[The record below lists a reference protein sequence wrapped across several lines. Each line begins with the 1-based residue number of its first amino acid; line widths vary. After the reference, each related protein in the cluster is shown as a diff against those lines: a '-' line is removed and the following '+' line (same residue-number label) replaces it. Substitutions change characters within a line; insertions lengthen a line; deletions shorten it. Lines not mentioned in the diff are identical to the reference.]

1 MKEVLK
7 IPLKATLY
15 RHQQS
20 ACRFACE
27 RFGIL
32 PSETHSNGVAL
43 LMEMGCGKT
52 ITSIAIVGILYQ
64 YRHIRRI
71 LITAPLSILS
81 VWEQE
86 FARFAAFPYQLTIL
100 KGSSTQKKEQLS
112 KLHGDG
118 LQIAVVNYESA
129 WRLEKELLAFDA
141 DLIIAD
147 EAHKIKENRTAQ
159 SKAMHHLGDKSR
171 YKLLLTGT
179 LITNKELD
187 VFSQYRFLNK
197 EIFGTS
203 FYAFRSRYFDMCGY
217 GNHIPVFRKQ
227 MMDEFLQK
235 LHSVAYRVTKAECL
249 DLPQI
254 TEEIRTVEL
263 EPKAMKL
270 YKQLEKESFAE
281 LAGSEISAVNV
292 LTKMLRL
299 SQMTGGY
306 LTDDAGSI
314 TSVSTAKLDALS
326 DILDTM
332 LAEGKKLVIMARF
345 VPELND
351 IQKLLEQK
359 QIGYASVR
367 GGISDRAEEIRRF
380 QEDADCKVF
389 VGQIA
394 AAGLGITLTAASTM
408 VFYSL
413 DYSMSNF
420 EQAKARIHRVSQ
432 TENCLYK
439 HRPEYKEQRTIAK
452 NVNFGTFYGLFPKG
466 LQNTLKFKA
475 GVEKSIPECEEI
487 IRNLKAGY
495 PALTVWQNETKMT
508 AKQKLYTETWLGRR
522 RYLPNIRSD
531 NWGLQSFAERC
542 ALNTPIQGT
551 AADILKLAI
560 VRILEGLPSRPWLR
574 PILQIHDELTFL
586 IPKDRLQE
594 AVAFVKGCMEQQP
607 FPEFDL
613 PLVAEASAGES
624 FGNLEEL
631 EE

>member
-20 ACRFACE
+20 ACHFACE

-86 FARFAAFPYQLTIL
+86 FARFAAFPYQLTVL

-112 KLHGDG
+112 KLHGND

-159 SKAMHHLGDKSR
+159 SKAMRHLGDKSR

-281 LAGSEISAVNV
+281 LSNSEVSAVNV

-332 LAEGKKLVIMARF
+332 LTEDRKLVIMARF
-345 VPELND
+345 VPELNE

-359 QIGYASVR
+359 HIGYAAVW

-432 TENCLYK
+432 TENCLYI
-439 HRPEYKEQRTIAK
+439 YLIAK
-452 NVNFGTFYGLFPKG
+452 NTVDAKILHSLRDKVD
-466 LQNTLKFKA
+466 LARTLVDDYRNGMNPFQE
-475 GVEKSIPECEEI
+475 GV
-487 IRNLKAGY
+487 
-495 PALTVWQNETKMT
+495 
-508 AKQKLYTETWLGRR
+508 
-522 RYLPNIRSD
+522 
-531 NWGLQSFAERC
+531 
-542 ALNTPIQGT
+542 
-551 AADILKLAI
+551 
-560 VRILEGLPSRPWLR
+560 
-574 PILQIHDELTFL
+574 
-586 IPKDRLQE
+586 
-594 AVAFVKGCMEQQP
+594 
-607 FPEFDL
+607 
-613 PLVAEASAGES
+613 
-624 FGNLEEL
+624 
-631 EE
+631 

>member
-64 YRHIRRI
+64 YRYIRRI

-86 FARFAAFPYQLTIL
+86 FARFAAFPYQLTVL
-100 KGSSTQKKEQLS
+100 KGSSSQKKEQLS
-112 KLHGDG
+112 KLHGND

-129 WRLEKELLAFDA
+129 WRLEKDLLAFHA

-147 EAHKIKENRTAQ
+147 EAHKIKENRTSQ
-159 SKAMHHLGDKSR
+159 SKAMHHLGDQAR

-179 LITNKELD
+179 LITN
-187 VFSQYRFLNK
+187 
-197 EIFGTS
+197 
-203 FYAFRSRYFDMCGY
+203 
-217 GNHIPVFRKQ
+217 
-227 MMDEFLQK
+227 MDEFLQK

-299 SQMTGGY
+299 SQVTGGH
-306 LTDDAGSI
+306 LTDDEGDCNA
-314 TSVSTAKLDALS
+314 VSTAKLDVLS

-332 LAEGKKLVIMARF
+332 LTEDRKLVILARF
-345 VPELND
+345 VPELD
-351 IQKLLEQK
+351 GIQELLKRK

-367 GGISDRAEEIRRF
+367 GGVSDRAEEIRRF

-389 VGQIA
+389 VGQTA

-432 TENCLYK
+432 TENCLYI
-439 HRPEYKEQRTIAK
+439 Y
-452 NVNFGTFYGLFPKG
+452 L
-466 LQNTLKFKA
+466 
-475 GVEKSIPECEEI
+475 
-487 IRNLKAGY
+487 
-495 PALTVWQNETKMT
+495 T
-508 AKQKLYTETWLGRR
+508 AKHTVDTKILR
-522 RYLPNIRSD
+522 
-531 NWGLQSFAERC
+531 
-542 ALNTPIQGT
+542 ALRDK
-551 AADILKLAI
+551 ADLARTLVDDYRNGI
-560 VRILEGLPSRPWLR
+560 NPFQEG
-574 PILQIHDELTFL
+574 
-586 IPKDRLQE
+586 
-594 AVAFVKGCMEQQP
+594 V
-607 FPEFDL
+607 
-613 PLVAEASAGES
+613 
-624 FGNLEEL
+624 
-631 EE
+631 

>member
-86 FARFAAFPYQLTIL
+86 FARFAAFPYQLTVL
-100 KGSSTQKKEQLS
+100 KGSNTQKKEQLS
-112 KLHGDG
+112 KLHGND

-129 WRLEKELLAFDA
+129 WRLEKELLAFHA
-141 DLIIAD
+141 DLVIAD
-147 EAHKIKENRTAQ
+147 EAHKIKENRTSQ
-159 SKAMHHLGDKSR
+159 SKAMRHLGDKSR

-217 GNHIPVFRKQ
+217 GNHVPVFKKSLLE
-227 MMDEFLQK
+227 EFLQK

-249 DLPQI
+249 DLPQT

-281 LAGSEISAVNV
+281 LSNSEVSAVNV

-332 LAEGKKLVIMARF
+332 LAEEKKLVILARF
-345 VPELND
+345 VPELD
-351 IQKLLEQK
+351 GIQELLKRK

-367 GGISDRAEEIRRF
+367 GGVSNRAEEIRRF
-380 QEDADCKVF
+380 QEDADCCVFVGQIAAAGTVSISLMRTEDAACKVF

-432 TENCLYK
+432 TENCLYI
-439 HRPEYKEQRTIAK
+439 Y
-452 NVNFGTFYGLFPKG
+452 L
-466 LQNTLKFKA
+466 
-475 GVEKSIPECEEI
+475 
-487 IRNLKAGY
+487 
-495 PALTVWQNETKMT
+495 T
-508 AKQKLYTETWLGRR
+508 AKHTVDTKILR
-522 RYLPNIRSD
+522 
-531 NWGLQSFAERC
+531 
-542 ALNTPIQGT
+542 ALR
-551 AADILKLAI
+551 DKVDLARTLVDDYRNGI
-560 VRILEGLPSRPWLR
+560 NPFQEG
-574 PILQIHDELTFL
+574 
-586 IPKDRLQE
+586 
-594 AVAFVKGCMEQQP
+594 V
-607 FPEFDL
+607 
-613 PLVAEASAGES
+613 
-624 FGNLEEL
+624 
-631 EE
+631 

>member
-7 IPLKATLY
+7 VPLKATLY
-15 RHQQS
+15 HHQQS

-32 PSETHSNGVAL
+32 PSEIHSNGVAL

-129 WRLEKELLAFDA
+129 WRLEKDLLAFHA

-270 YKQLEKESFAE
+270 YKQLEKECFAE

-299 SQMTGGY
+299 SQVTGGH
-306 LTDDAGSI
+306 LTNDEGDCNA
-314 TSVSTAKLDALS
+314 VSTAKLDALS

-332 LAEGKKLVIMARF
+332 LAEEKKLVILARF
-345 VPELND
+345 VPELD
-351 IQKLLEQK
+351 GIQELLKRK

-367 GGISDRAEEIRRF
+367 GGVSNRAEEIRRF
-380 QEDADCKVF
+380 QEDAECRVF

-432 TENCLYK
+432 TENCLYI
-439 HRPEYKEQRTIAK
+439 YLIAK
-452 NVNFGTFYGLFPKG
+452 NTVDAKILHSLRDKVD
-466 LQNTLKFKA
+466 LARTLVDDYRNGMNPFQE
-475 GVEKSIPECEEI
+475 GV
-487 IRNLKAGY
+487 
-495 PALTVWQNETKMT
+495 
-508 AKQKLYTETWLGRR
+508 
-522 RYLPNIRSD
+522 
-531 NWGLQSFAERC
+531 
-542 ALNTPIQGT
+542 
-551 AADILKLAI
+551 
-560 VRILEGLPSRPWLR
+560 
-574 PILQIHDELTFL
+574 
-586 IPKDRLQE
+586 
-594 AVAFVKGCMEQQP
+594 
-607 FPEFDL
+607 
-613 PLVAEASAGES
+613 
-624 FGNLEEL
+624 
-631 EE
+631 

>member
-1 MKEVLK
+1 MKEILK
-7 IPLKATLY
+7 IPIKADLY
-15 RHQQS
+15 QHQQN
-20 ACRFACE
+20 ACHFACE

-32 PSETHSNGVAL
+32 PSDLHSNGVAL

-52 ITSIAIVGILYQ
+52 ITSIAIAGILHKC
-64 YRHIRRI
+64 RHIRKI
-71 LITAPLSILS
+71 LIAAPLSILG

-86 FARFAAFPYQLTIL
+86 FARFADFPYQLTIL

-112 KLHGDG
+112 KLNGNV

-129 WRLEKELLAFDA
+129 WRLEKELLAYDA

-159 SKAMHHLGDKSR
+159 SKAMHHLGDKAR
-171 YKLLLTGT
+171 YKLLLNGT

-197 EIFGTS
+197 DIFGTS
-203 FYAFRSRYFDMCGY
+203 FYVFRNRYFDMCGY

-235 LHSVAYRVTKAECL
+235 MHSIAFRVTKSECL

-263 EPKAMKL
+263 EPKVMKL
-270 YKQLEKESFAE
+270 YKQLEKESF
-281 LAGSEISAVNV
+281 LDLGNSEVSAVNI

-299 SQMTGGY
+299 SQVTGGH
-306 LTDDAGSI
+306 LIDDGD
-314 TSVSTAKLDALS
+314 TNSVSTAKLDALS

-332 LAEGKKLVIMARF
+332 LTEDRKLVIMARF

-359 QIGYASVR
+359 HIGYASVR
-367 GGISDRAEEIRRF
+367 GGISDRSEEIRRF
-380 QEDADCKVF
+380 QEDAECRVF

-432 TENCLYK
+432 TENCLYI
-439 HRPEYKEQRTIAK
+439 YLIAK
-452 NVNFGTFYGLFPKG
+452 NTVDAKILRSLRDKVD
-466 LQNTLKFKA
+466 LARTLADDYRNGINPFQE
-475 GVEKSIPECEEI
+475 GV
-487 IRNLKAGY
+487 
-495 PALTVWQNETKMT
+495 
-508 AKQKLYTETWLGRR
+508 
-522 RYLPNIRSD
+522 
-531 NWGLQSFAERC
+531 
-542 ALNTPIQGT
+542 
-551 AADILKLAI
+551 
-560 VRILEGLPSRPWLR
+560 
-574 PILQIHDELTFL
+574 
-586 IPKDRLQE
+586 
-594 AVAFVKGCMEQQP
+594 
-607 FPEFDL
+607 
-613 PLVAEASAGES
+613 
-624 FGNLEEL
+624 
-631 EE
+631 